1 MQKVEG
7 LILAL
12 YYYKLYLSTFPYGTV
27 SITPKVKISISYTFI
42 KGKCFVWLIFF

>member
-27 SITPKVKISISYTFI
+27 SITPKVKFLSPILLLKVNVLFD
-42 KGKCFVWLIFF
+42 